1 MTLNKKQPLVGIE
14 RYITLD
20 WLDQTAKWVIEGKSA
35 KNVHELID
43 DYLAPYIQG
52 DTSKRKTKNVLS
64 GVWVKSDGVNPRF
77 KKHAQQLYAMANPSE
92 KLTIHFG
99 LVVASYPFFY
109 SLCRILGRLFKLQD
123 DISND
128 EFYRRVVE
136 THGDRESIKRA
147 AARFLQS
154 LVAWGVLDGSD
165 KAKVKSVS
173 KIKIDDPRLATWLLE
188 AAMYSNDKE
197 TISLDAL
204 LADPAFFVF
213 DIPHGAFQI
222 NQSERLDIV
231 HQGAQEIIIKL
242 VSTT

>member
-1 MTLNKKQPLVGIE
+1 MTTTKKQPMVGFE
-14 RYITLD
+14 RYVMLD
-20 WLDQTAKWVIEGKSA
+20 WLDQTAKWVIDGHSA
-35 KNVHELID
+35 KEVHALID
-43 DYLAPYIQG
+43 DYLAPYVHG

-64 GVWVKSDGVNPRF
+64 GAWVKSDGVNPLF
-77 KKHAQQLYAMANPSE
+77 KTQAQQLYAQANKE
-92 KLTIHFG
+92 EQLTIHFG
-99 LVVASYPFFY
+99 LMVASYPFFY
-109 SLCRILGRLFKLQD
+109 SLSRILGRLFKLQD
-123 DISND
+123 DVSND

-173 KIKIDDPRLATWLLE
+173 KIKIDDSRLATWLLE

-197 TISLDAL
+197 TISLDVL

-222 NQSERLDIV
+222 NQSDRLDIV
-231 HQGAQEIIIKL
+231 HQGAHETILKVIN
-242 VSTT
+242 

>member
-1 MTLNKKQPLVGIE
+1 MTIHKKQPIVGFE
-14 RYITLD
+14 RYVTLD

-35 KNVHELID
+35 KEVHALID
-43 DYLAPYIQG
+43 EYLSPYVHG

-64 GVWVKSDGVNPRF
+64 GAWVKSDGVNPQF
-77 KKHAQQLYAMANPSE
+77 KGQAQVLYPQANQIE

-99 LVVASYPFFY
+99 LMLASYPFFY
-109 SLCRILGRLFKLQD
+109 SLSRILGRLFKLQD

-147 AARFLQS
+147 AARYLQS

-173 KIKIDDPRLATWLLE
+173 KTKVDDPTLATWLLE
-188 AAMYSNDKE
+188 SAMYSNGKE
-197 TISLDAL
+197 TISFDAL

-222 NQSERLDIV
+222 NQSDRLDIV
-231 HQGAQEIIIKL
+231 HQGAHETILK
-242 VSTT
+242 VSK

>member
-1 MTLNKKQPLVGIE
+1 MTVNKKQPLVGFE
-14 RYITLD
+14 RHITLD

-35 KNVHELID
+35 KEVHALID
-43 DYLAPYIQG
+43 EYLSPYVHG

-64 GVWVKSDGVNPRF
+64 GAWVKRDGVSPQF
-77 KKHAQQLYAMANPSE
+77 KGQAQVLYPQANQIE
-92 KLTIHFG
+92 KLIIHYG
-99 LVVASYPFFY
+99 LMIASYPFFY
-109 SLCRILGRLFKLQD
+109 SLSRILGRLFKLQD

-173 KIKIDDPRLATWLLE
+173 KIKVGDPTLATWLLE
-188 AAMYSNDKE
+188 AAMYSNGKE
-197 TISLDAL
+197 TIALDAFL
-204 LADPAFFVF
+204 SDPAFFSF

-222 NQSERLDIV
+222 NQSDRLQIV

-242 VSTT
+242 VSM